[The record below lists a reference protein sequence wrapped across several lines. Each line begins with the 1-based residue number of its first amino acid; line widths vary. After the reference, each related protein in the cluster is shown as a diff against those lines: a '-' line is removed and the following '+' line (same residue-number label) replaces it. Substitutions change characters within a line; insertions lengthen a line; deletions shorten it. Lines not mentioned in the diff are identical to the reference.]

1 MGKCVPQDLF
11 HRFRSPEPVE
21 GPGGEE
27 APVAGEGEDPVDHP
41 ESVVKVV
48 AGEQD
53 GCPVFRATSRSVW
66 STSIRF
72 STSKCAVGSSSNS
85 TSAFLVSPVAR
96 HAFWNSP
103 SLKVDMSRLRNSLIP
118 STSSA
123 SSILLDTSSEILPF
137 QSLSL

>member
-1 MGKCVPQDLF
+1 MRKCVPQDLF
-11 HRFRSPEPVE
+11 HRFRGPEPVE
-21 GPGGEE
+21 GPGGKE
-27 APVAGEGEDPVDHP
+27 ASVAGEGKNTVNHLER
-41 ESVVKVV
+41 VVKIV

-53 GCPVFRATSRSVW
+53 GRPGFPGHLPQCPEQVLLSTSR
-66 STSIRF
+66 
-72 STSKCAVGSSSNS
+72 CAVGSSSS
-85 TSAFLVSPVAR
+85 SPSAFLVSPVAR

-123 SSILLDTSSEILPF
+123 SSIRCSVSFDTFPL